1 MRATSFSLSNW
12 RLDAGSTEVLYR
24 QIYERLREAMRGGL
38 LRPHERVPSARTLA
52 SQLGAARGTIELAY
66 SLLAAEGYIVSR
78 GAAGTFVASGIVA
91 PVARARPQRI
101 LRSQRSA
108 TTAAGPSR
116 TAAPLQLG
124 LPSLDAF
131 PKIVWS
137 RLLCRRARGG
147 SSEDLANADSQG
159 HQPLR
164 EAIASYLALSRG
176 VLCEP
181 GQIVIT
187 GGFQG
192 ALGLITR
199 AFLSPDSVVCF
210 EEPGYPSARLA
221 LEVSGA
227 EIVAIP
233 VDAEGLDVAAA
244 VRRAPQARMICVTP
258 AHQSP
263 TGVSLSLARRLALLG
278 WASESRGWI
287 LEDDY
292 DSEFR
297 YDSRPLPALKSLD
310 DAGRVLYTG
319 TFSKVLFPALRLGY
333 LVVPQTEVAR
343 LVELNRLLYGPPP
356 RLTQAALADFMAE
369 GHFARHIRRMR
380 TLYKERRAALVAAIA
395 EVFQAQLQVR
405 LASGGMHLIVQ
416 GKMVEDDRA
425 IVTRARAAGLAP
437 SALSGWYQDQR
448 TQQTGLLLGFTNL
461 RADDAIETMVRLRNA
476 IRKSS

>member
-1 MRATSFSLSNW
+1 MRGTQFSVSHW
-12 RLDAGSTEVLYR
+12 RLDPSSTEVLYR
-24 QIYERLREAMRGGL
+24 QIYGRLREAIRGGL
-38 LRPHERVPSARTLA
+38 LRPHERVPSARALA

-78 GAAGTFVASGIVA
+78 GAAGTFVAGGIVA
-91 PVARARPQRI
+91 RGTRARPPRISRLQRA
-101 LRSQRSA
+101 A
-108 TTAAGPSR
+108 TIAAASPR
-116 TAAPLQLG
+116 TTAPLQLG

-131 PKIVWS
+131 PKTVWS
-137 RLLCRRARGG
+137 RLLRRRGRSV
-147 SSEDLANADSQG
+147 SSEDLAGADSQG
-159 HQPLR
+159 HLPLR
-164 EAIASYLALSRG
+164 KAIASYLVLSRG

-181 GQIVIT
+181 DQIVIT

-199 AFLSPDSVVCF
+199 AFLSPCSAVCC
-210 EEPGYPSARLA
+210 EEPGYPAARRA

-227 EIVAIP
+227 DVLAIP
-233 VDAEGLDVAAA
+233 VDAQGLDVPTAM
-244 VRRAPQARMICVTP
+244 RRAPRARMICVTP

-263 TGVSLSLARRLALLG
+263 TGVSLSLSRRLALLG

-310 DAGRVLYTG
+310 DAGRVLYCG

-333 LVVPQTEVAR
+333 VVLPPPEVAR
-343 LVELNRLLYGPPP
+343 VVELNRVLYGPAP
-356 RLTQAALADFMAE
+356 RLIQAAVADFMAE
-369 GHFARHIRRMR
+369 GHFSRHIRRMR
-380 TLYKERRAALVAAIA
+380 ALYKVRRAALVAAIA
-395 EVFQAQLQVR
+395 EVFEGQLQVR

-416 GKMVEDDRA
+416 GKMLEDDRA
-425 IVTRARAAGLAP
+425 IETRARKAGLAP

-448 TQQTGLLLGFTNL
+448 NRETGLLLGFTNL
-461 RADDAIETMVRLRNA
+461 DTDNAIETMVRLRNVL
-476 IRKSS
+476 RR